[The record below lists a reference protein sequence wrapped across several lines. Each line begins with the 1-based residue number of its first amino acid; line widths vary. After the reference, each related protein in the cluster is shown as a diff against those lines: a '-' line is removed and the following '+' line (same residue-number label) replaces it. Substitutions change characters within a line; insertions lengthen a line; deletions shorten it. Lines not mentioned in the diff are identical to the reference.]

1 MSASTKR
8 KENEVAEEPQAAP
21 PANSGEGSS
30 IPPGRGARKQPWVS
44 SFVLFAVGFVILIL
58 ASKIGLSGPYGALLK
73 GLGAAFCVVG
83 LVLARRSRLK
93 NR

>member
-21 PANSGEGSS
+21 PALPREGAS
-30 IPPGRGARKQPWVS
+30 IPPGRGARKQPWVT
-44 SFVLFAVGFVILIL
+44 SFVLFAVGFVILIV
-58 ASKIGLSGPYGALLK
+58 ASKIGPAGLYGTLLK